1 MYLILQSWCTKGSP
15 YYFEWFFGNRFCCL
29 DKRYSKE
36 YGNLTII
43 TRCISEVSQ
52 ALNLPYYHT
61 LFYVT
66 AEAGKGLVKVVPTC
80 IAQLLTPIAL
90 AIWIQDDG
98 TFDHG
103 AIYLQTQGF
112 SKEGVELLIS

>member
-1 MYLILQSWCTKGSP
+1 
-15 YYFEWFFGNRFCCL
+15 
-29 DKRYSKE
+29 
-36 YGNLTII
+36 
-43 TRCISEVSQ
+43 
-52 ALNLPYYHT
+52 
-61 LFYVT
+61 
-66 AEAGKGLVKVVPTC
+66 LVKVVPTC

>member
-15 YYFEWFFGNRFCCL
+15 YYFEWF

-66 AEAGKGLVKVVPTC
+66 AEAGKGLVKVVLH
-80 IAQLLTPIAL
+80 A
-90 AIWIQDDG
+90 
-98 TFDHG
+98 
-103 AIYLQTQGF
+103 
-112 SKEGVELLIS
+112 